1 MTMLFTFLKGIIVG
15 MCNVIPGVSGG
26 TVIVIFD
33 IYDEFLSILSLNL
46 KRTIKNWR
54 FVVPMLLGM
63 VLGVLIFSKLV
74 TILYDKFPVQ
84 TNFCFT
90 GLIIGSIP
98 LLFGYTFGKNKKLSE
113 GQKAEEMEGEFSIT
127 GIISSIVCVI
137 AGLAIIIAFYI
148 LKQKLDVNTDNYT
161 LPPFT
166 WSLALIIFIA
176 GIMGAVTM
184 IVPGISGSL
193 VMLIMGVYP
202 IIITAIPSLFIPDE
216 FVHALILLL
225 PNGIGVILGLLGGAW
240 LIKFLLRRFQSQ
252 TYAVILGL
260 IVGSVINVFP
270 GFKDITSFGQGLG
283 SVFALLA
290 GVTLA
295 YFGSKTPKH
304 DDEVA
309 APNPDQAE

>member
-46 KRTIKNWR
+46 KKTIKNWR
-54 FVVPMLLGM
+54 FVVPILLGM
-63 VLGVLIFSKLV
+63 LVGVLIFSKLV
-74 TILYDKFPVQ
+74 TILYSKFPVQ

-90 GLIIGSIP
+90 GLILGSIP
-98 LLFGYTFGKNKKLSE
+98 LLFGYTFGKNKKMSE
-113 GQKAEEMEGEFSIT
+113 SQKLQNKSSLART
-127 GIISSIVCVI
+127 VSSIICVLV
-137 AGLAIIIAFYI
+137 GLAVIIAFYI
-148 LKQKLDVNTDNYT
+148 LKQKLDVNTDNYS

-166 WSLALIIFIA
+166 WSLALIIFLA

-202 IIITAIPSLFIPDE
+202 IIITAIPSLFIPED

-225 PNGIGVILGLLGGAW
+225 PNGLGVIAGLIGGAW
-240 LIKFLLRRFQSQ
+240 LIKFLLRKFQSQ

-270 GFKDITSFGQGLG
+270 GFKAITSFGQGLG
-283 SVFALLA
+283 SVLALLA
-290 GVTLA
+290 GAALA

-304 DDEVA
+304 NDEVA
-309 APNPDQAE
+309 DTATGQAE